1 MAQAQR
7 APSDVARGRGQ
18 TATAPGARWE
28 AEGAAPPAPPRVRP
42 RPLALR
48 RRQPCRGVAGG
59 RATAAPRAG
68 PGGLRAS
75 LSLRVP
81 LVPFRLIDSRFFL
94 SGEMGLRAQQHYEWE
109 KEVAV

>member
-28 AEGAAPPAPPRVRP
+28 AEGAAPPAPPRGRP

-48 RRQPCRGVAGG
+48 RRQLCPWREGWGGRYGRPALRAGWAGG
-59 RATAAPRAG
+59 LAFAPHSSEA
-68 PGGLRAS
+68 L
-75 LSLRVP
+75 
-81 LVPFRLIDSRFFL
+81 
-94 SGEMGLRAQQHYEWE
+94 
-109 KEVAV
+109 